1 VLNNSVSESVQC
13 ISVKCC
19 ILDSDLLDLVQLVV
33 YTKKGVE
40 METLKRRTSW
50 EMDSSIQ
57 FDRWSIVFI

>member
-1 VLNNSVSESVQC
+1 LNNSVSESVQS

-40 METLKRRTSW
+40 MKTMERRTSW
-50 EMDSSIQ
+50 EMDPAIH

>member
-13 ISVKCC
+13 ISVKRC

-40 METLKRRTSW
+40 METLERRTSW
-50 EMDSSIQ
+50 EMDSAIQ